1 MYFLAADEKETWAA
15 LAREIETTNALPD
28 SCEGAIRSSRL
39 SAFQFYAGVLL
50 TAKGQGDRG
59 REWLEAAALEEREGL
74 FSSSFL
80 IGFLERQENRLI
92 MPTPAFSDPRPFLHF
107 AGVPVMKAARS
118 RFLQQCERTLPAFD
132 EPLKML
138 DIGCGDGGLTAAL
151 LLHLQE
157 TGTIREI
164 AEVMLVDASPA
175 MLELAEATVGKAFP
189 DAMITTANHRIEE
202 ISGQIDRRFDL
213 AVSSLAFHHMPL
225 EQKRLHLARLK
236 PWIDHFVIF
245 ELDANHDAPEVHSP
259 EMAFSVYQSYGRL
272 IDFIF
277 SHDAPVDV
285 AINCVDC
292 FLMTE
297 QVSLLTQRRGER
309 TDYHMLRTEWRD
321 LFEDVLAPD
330 FSLQCDA
337 ACSADEY
344 MTLFTM
350 HYGRDA

>member
-1 MYFLAADEKETWAA
+1 MYFLAADEKEHWAA
-15 LAREIETTNALPD
+15 LARDIETTDARPD
-28 SCEGAIRSSRL
+28 SCEGEIRDSRL

-59 REWLEAAALEEREGL
+59 REWLEAAVLGEREGL

-80 IGFLERQENRLI
+80 IGFLERQDNRLI
-92 MPTPAFSDPRPFLHF
+92 MPTPAFEDPRPFIHF
-107 AGVPVMKAARS
+107 AGVPVMKEARS
-118 RFLQQCERTLPAFD
+118 RFLQQCGHTLPSFD
-132 EPLKML
+132 TPFRML
-138 DIGCGDGGLTAAL
+138 DIGCGDGALTAAL
-151 LLHLQE
+151 LTHLQE
-157 TGTIREI
+157 TGTIGEI
-164 AEVMLVDASPA
+164 DEVMLVDASPA

-189 DAMITTANHRIEE
+189 NVRVKTANHRIEE
-202 ISGQIDRRFDL
+202 ISDRIDRRFDL
-213 AVSSLAFHHMPL
+213 AVSSLAYHHMPL
-225 EQKRLHLARLK
+225 EQKQVHLARLK
-236 PWIDHFVIF
+236 PWIDHFIIF

-285 AINCVDC
+285 AVGCVDC

-297 QVSLLTQRRGER
+297 QVSLLTQKRGER

-321 LFEDVLAPD
+321 LFEDVLAPE
-330 FSLQCDA
+330 FSLRCDA
-337 ACSADEY
+337 ACYADEY

-350 HYGRDA
+350 HYGREV